1 MLAVRVAAVEP
12 AHVPPLDKVSET
24 IRAKLLDERSAEA
37 ARQAGEAA
45 LAADKAN
52 PAASPEGFA
61 GAVTVSRQDPG
72 GLPRAVLDAIMRQP
86 AARCPPTW
94 ACRRAPTTV
103 ARLEKVEPGK
113 VEQAERESLASQ
125 LSGAY
130 GQAENEAVVRMLRE
144 QYKVQVLPASADAIR
159 ASSPP
164 RRADPWLSSGRSA
177 GHVIEQLGLG
187 ILVGMDAVSLEH
199 GPVRRNAFHQEGTSR
214 AFRRHRGEQ
223 LREALRVV
231 APVVGR
237 DLHAHDDHVGVGL
250 ARGLGHVAQ
259 VLLGHGQGQAAQ
271 RRSSPA
277 PAPPRPARAG
287 AARRQAGD
295 AAAGGVAADAGVD
308 YLVLGVLLRNP
319 LGQQRRSRCR
329 A

>member
-1 MLAVRVAAVEP
+1 MASQLSKQVYDQRDSLQPVADAVGLKLRTATGVTREGLLPADKAGPGSAAGGPDAALLDNPRVRQALFSADVLREKQNSGVIELAPDTMLAVRVAAVEP

-86 AARCPPTW
+86 AAPLP
-94 ACRRAPTTV
+94 AYVGVQAGADYTV

-164 RRADPWLSSGRSA
+164 RRADP
-177 GHVIEQLGLG
+177 
-187 ILVGMDAVSLEH
+187 
-199 GPVRRNAFHQEGTSR
+199 
-214 AFRRHRGEQ
+214 
-223 LREALRVV
+223 
-231 APVVGR
+231 
-237 DLHAHDDHVGVGL
+237 
-250 ARGLGHVAQ
+250 
-259 VLLGHGQGQAAQ
+259 
-271 RRSSPA
+271 
-277 PAPPRPARAG
+277 
-287 AARRQAGD
+287 
-295 AAAGGVAADAGVD
+295 
-308 YLVLGVLLRNP
+308 
-319 LGQQRRSRCR
+319 
-329 A
+329 

>member
-1 MLAVRVAAVEP
+1 M
-12 AHVPPLDKVSET
+12 PPLDKVSET

-86 AARCPPTW
+86 AAPLP
-94 ACRRAPTTV
+94 AYVGVQARRHTV

-164 RRADPWLSSGRSA
+164 RRADP
-177 GHVIEQLGLG
+177 
-187 ILVGMDAVSLEH
+187 
-199 GPVRRNAFHQEGTSR
+199 
-214 AFRRHRGEQ
+214 
-223 LREALRVV
+223 
-231 APVVGR
+231 
-237 DLHAHDDHVGVGL
+237 
-250 ARGLGHVAQ
+250 
-259 VLLGHGQGQAAQ
+259 
-271 RRSSPA
+271 
-277 PAPPRPARAG
+277 
-287 AARRQAGD
+287 
-295 AAAGGVAADAGVD
+295 
-308 YLVLGVLLRNP
+308 
-319 LGQQRRSRCR
+319 C
-329 A
+329 

>member
-1 MLAVRVAAVEP
+1 MASQLSKQVYDQRDSLQPAADAVGLKLRIATGVTREGLLPADKAGPLGRRRSGRRAAGQPARAPGAVLGRCAARKQNSGVIELAPDTMLAVRVAAVEP

-86 AARCPPTW
+86 AATLP
-94 ACRRAPTTV
+94 AYVGVQAGADYTV

-164 RRADPWLSSGRSA
+164 RRADP
-177 GHVIEQLGLG
+177 
-187 ILVGMDAVSLEH
+187 
-199 GPVRRNAFHQEGTSR
+199 
-214 AFRRHRGEQ
+214 
-223 LREALRVV
+223 
-231 APVVGR
+231 
-237 DLHAHDDHVGVGL
+237 
-250 ARGLGHVAQ
+250 
-259 VLLGHGQGQAAQ
+259 
-271 RRSSPA
+271 
-277 PAPPRPARAG
+277 
-287 AARRQAGD
+287 
-295 AAAGGVAADAGVD
+295 
-308 YLVLGVLLRNP
+308 
-319 LGQQRRSRCR
+319 C
-329 A
+329 